1 MHTTKNSII
10 SKLTGPIVRKYEKII
25 SNIQEKRIKEQRT
38 QLQAALMLGGIRRI
52 K

>member
-1 MHTTKNSII
+1 MHTTKTSIT
-10 SKLTGPIVRKYEKII
+10 SKLLGPVVKKYQKIL

-38 QLQAALMLGGIRRI
+38 QLQAALMLGSVRRI

>member
-1 MHTTKNSII
+1 MHTKNGIT
-10 SKLTGPIVRKYEKII
+10 SKLLGPVVRKYEKFI

-38 QLQAALMLGGIRRI
+38 QLQAALMLGSVRRI